1 MFLLYYYIDNMH
13 ANKVS
18 DFYDNLD
25 KETHIAY
32 EIINDPLGPPTKEFI
47 KGVLKDRYLIEKY
60 RSSKNVEINYSYKEG
75 ILEKCLEK
83 LGEDKSI
90 DFFFFVSYIF
100 YKIIRKVSKRNQLH
114 AIEEFKDMLFM
125 SIHYYDKGIFTSNN
139 FMHEV
144 KYFYKLIKSRFIKIQ

>member
-1 MFLLYYYIDNMH
+1 MIDNMH
-13 ANKVS
+13 VNEVS

-25 KETHIAY
+25 KQTKKEIHIAY

-90 DFFFFVSYIF
+90 DFLFFVSYIF

-144 KYFYKLIKSRFIKIQ
+144 KYFYKLIKSRLIKIQ

>member
-1 MFLLYYYIDNMH
+1 MY

-25 KETHIAY
+25 RETKKEIHIAY

-47 KGVLKDRYLIEKY
+47 KRVLKDRYLIEKY

-75 ILEKCLEK
+75 IVEKCLEK

-90 DFFFFVSYIF
+90 DFLFLVSSIF

-125 SIHYYDKGIFTSNN
+125 SIHYYDKEIFTSNN

-144 KYFYKLIKSRFIKIQ
+144 QYFYKLTKSRFVKMQ